1 MRRALSLMTI
11 ALLVSACGGGSEG
24 TSPISAPTSAAADT
38 SAAGEPSTA
47 AGPATAATDETASS
61 TDATAAEAAAT
72 AEGGTCTIRI
82 SGDLE
87 EEVEYPQH
95 PIAIS
100 TDHWLTEEQLRE
112 SAEFL
117 EVSYEEITARD
128 DPVLTWLMVTCGP
141 DPLGDSSTDQE
152 GPAVMVMASD
162 GTKGSQMPMGPG
174 TYAVAGNLL
183 DSDREPGTVGVGFDY
198 SDEEFFHALAGS
210 GELVITTWD
219 DEAIEGTVTF
229 DITEAFTDEP
239 RRATVQ
245 MDFSFTCAAAT
256 AHSGCG

>member
-11 ALLVSACGGGSEG
+11 ALLVSACRGGSEG

-47 AGPATAATDETASS
+47 VGPATAATDETASS

-117 EVSYEEITARD
+117 EVSYEDITAPD
-128 DPVLTWLMVTCGP
+128 APVLASLVVTSAP
-141 DPLGDSSTDQE
+141 DPLRASCTAQE
-152 GPAVMVMASD
+152 GPAVMVMAPYR
-162 GTKGSQMPMGPG
+162 TKWSQTPMGAG
-174 TYAVAGNLL
+174 TYAVSGNLL
-183 DSDREPGTVGVGFDY
+183 ASDRAPGTVGVSFAY
-198 SDEEFFHALAGS
+198 SDEEFFHAL
-210 GELVITTWD
+210 
-219 DEAIEGTVTF
+219 
-229 DITEAFTDEP
+229 
-239 RRATVQ
+239 
-245 MDFSFTCAAAT
+245 
-256 AHSGCG
+256 